1 MTAYGMNR
9 TIDANYE
16 TAIEKIT
23 AALKDQGFGILTE
36 INMQATLKKK
46 LDVDT
51 DQYTILGA
59 CNPHLA
65 YHALQN
71 EQEVGL
77 LLPCNVIVYEH
88 EGKTTVS
95 ILDPEVMM
103 GVSGNDALKSVA
115 GQAREKLEIALNAI

>member
-9 TIDANYE
+9 TIDASYE

-51 DQYTILGA
+51 DKYMILGA

-115 GQAREKLEIALNAI
+115 GQAREKLETALNAI